1 MKNWKRFNM
10 RESKTATLYKPKPK
24 LLQYRSKEASSAQ
37 GYVTGVARATGWRVL
52 IFLSEIGNR

>member
-24 LLQYRSKEASSAQ
+24 LLQYRTSQSLAFFIAKNHRIALPISRTKLNKKGDTS
-37 GYVTGVARATGWRVL
+37 
-52 IFLSEIGNR
+52 